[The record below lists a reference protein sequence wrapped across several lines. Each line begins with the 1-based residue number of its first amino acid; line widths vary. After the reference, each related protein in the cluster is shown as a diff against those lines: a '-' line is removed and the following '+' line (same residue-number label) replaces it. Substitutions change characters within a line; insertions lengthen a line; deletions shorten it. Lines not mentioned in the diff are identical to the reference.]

1 MGLRNEQCEKVC
13 RIIDDVLANRPTER
27 DSLIVAAQK
36 AFKSLERLES
46 ASPNS
51 SESPNGWIPCTK
63 KKHPDKD
70 MFCHVTVIDDDG
82 DYIVD
87 DDDWDVDSESW
98 DEYSDDEIIAW
109 MPEIQPYQPKEDES

>member
-1 MGLRNEQCEKVC
+1 MTTEEAIKILEDMKVNFPVPKAAVTQIKRNIALD
-13 RIIDDVLANRPTER
+13 RAIDVLSNCSE
-27 DSLIVAAQK
+27 I
-36 AFKSLERLES
+36 
-46 ASPNS
+46 PND
-51 SESPNGWIPCTK
+51 WIPCTK

-70 MFCHVTVIDDDG
+70 MFCHVTVIDYDG